1 MTPEEQQLIESLFQ
15 RLTQSAAQS
24 GPREPEAE
32 ALIQQRVQSL
42 PGAAYY
48 MAQTILVQERALQ
61 QAEARLAGQQ
71 QGSFLP
77 PGAAPGQPANPSAG
91 TPPYAAAPAGASG
104 QPGGGGGVGGFLAG
118 AGKIALGIG
127 GGILVAD
134 AAMGLAHGLFGEHGA
149 SAAYEQGHQQGF
161 DHGVDRQQEFGR
173 QDQTQH
179 ADYSQQQ
186 NYAQED
192 YVQEDGFDQ
201 QDDFDS
207 GQDW

>member
-1 MTPEEQQLIESLFQ
+1 MTPQEQQLIESLFQ

-24 GPREPEAE
+24 GPRDPEAE
-32 ALIQQRVQSL
+32 ALIQERVQSL

-48 MAQTILVQERALQ
+48 MAQAMLVQERALQ

-77 PGAAPGQPANPSAG
+77 PGAAPGQP
-91 TPPYAAAPAGASG
+91 PYAAAPAGSSG
-104 QPGGGGGVGGFLAG
+104 QPGGGVGGFLAG

-134 AAMGLAHGLFGEHGA
+134 AAMGLAHGLFGQHDA
-149 SAAYEQGHQQGF
+149 SAAYEQGYQRGF
-161 DHGVDRQQEFGR
+161 DQGARDDRQQDFGR
-173 QDQTQH
+173 QDQTQQ

-186 NYAQED
+186 SYAQED
-192 YVQEDGFDQ
+192 NVQEDDLDQ

-207 GQDW
+207 SSDFDSGQDW